1 MPSARAQ
8 DMAAQLAALGLTY
21 DGQQL
26 LPADYGAPEPEPQT
40 TVYQEPIYAAAP
52 SLGRLEDSAGW
63 QGLMAE
69 LDRQGAIYRTEAARQ
84 QGLIGGERDRLMT
97 ELGQRGELEREG
109 VANSMEARGLYRS
122 GETEQ
127 GIARQ
132 RQNELSRGSAI
143 TAGAAGRISDVEGQ
157 LALQNAEIERRR
169 AEARADYLS
178 RGFTT

>member
-1 MPSARAQ
+1 MPSARSQ
-8 DMAAQLAALGLTY
+8 DMAAQLAALGLTF
-21 DGQQL
+21 DGREVI
-26 LPADYGAPEPEPQT
+26 PVDAPSPDYPQETIYSEP
-40 TVYQEPIYAAAP
+40 VYVAP
-52 SLGRLEDSAGW
+52 SLGRLEDSPGW

-69 LDRQGAIYRTEAARQ
+69 LDRQGSIYKIEAARQ
-84 QGLIGGERDRLMT
+84 QGLISGERDRLMT

-109 VANSMEARGLYRS
+109 VAGSMEARGLYRS

-132 RQNELSRGSAI
+132 RQNELSRGTAI